1 MQIDKNFYD
10 LIIVG
15 GGPAGLSAAIYMA
28 RAKYRVLLLEKAGI
42 GGQITITSEIVN
54 YPGVERT
61 SGKEL
66 TEQMRYQAEAF
77 GAEFAIAEVLDMEL
91 TSEVKVIHTTKGIYR
106 SLGVILATGA
116 NPRKLGFKGEREFQG
131 RGVAYCAT
139 CDGALYKEK
148 VVAVVGGGNTSLE
161 DCLYLSNVAKKIY
174 LIHRRDEFRGDE
186 ILVKRIKE
194 LKRQGKIELVLNSQV
209 VEVLGDEKVSA
220 IKVFNKITSNTK
232 TLDVDALFVAIGRT
246 PDTEIFGDLKRD
258 DYGYI
263 VVDENKKTSILGV
276 FCGGDVSNTHLRQIV
291 TACGDG
297 ATASL
302 SINEY
307 LTKY

>member
-1 MQIDKNFYD
+1 MYD
-10 LIIVG
+10 CIIIGCGPSGMTCALYLKRSGKKVLI
-15 GGPAGLSAAIYMA
+15 
-28 RAKYRVLLLEKAGI
+28 LERSMP
-42 GGQITITSEIVN
+42 GGQMVITTNVEN
-54 YPGVERT
+54 YPGFSHIDGASLATSMFEQITSIGVEVIFEDVIACDLK
-61 SGKEL
+61 GK
-66 TEQMRYQAEAF
+66 
-77 GAEFAIAEVLDMEL
+77 
-91 TSEVKVIHTTKGIYR
+91 VKIVKTDKNQYESKCVYI
-106 SLGVILATGA
+106 ATGA
-116 NPRKLGFKGEREFQG
+116 TSRLLNVEGEKRLTSKG
-131 RGVAYCAT
+131 VSYCAT

-194 LKRQGKIELVLNSQV
+194 LERQGKIELVLNSQV

-258 DYGYI
+258 DYSYI

-307 LTKY
+307 LAKY